1 MYLQIKFSIIII
13 LIFILQ
19 SASNVF
25 AEKAVEKKSKI
36 TSNHVKKIKT
46 SNQALIDFLTNTKT
60 LRADFIHEQ
69 NDSSGKTITFSGQ
82 LVFRRPDRLRWDV
95 KKPYPQ
101 LQLLRGKEFLIYDPD
116 LQQVT
121 VREVNDSLFD
131 TPAGLLFSSGPGA
144 SKLLKKRYSLI
155 SAPQKDNLRW
165 VLARPKNI
173 SNENPTIELGINSSG
188 HLSQLISVDVFGRSS
203 RIKLKNISWN
213 EIVKDVAFVPII
225 PSGVEFLKQ

>member
-1 MYLQIKFSIIII
+1 M
-13 LIFILQ
+13 
-19 SASNVF
+19 
-25 AEKAVEKKSKI
+25 KSL
-36 TSNHVKKIKT
+36 S
-46 SNQALIDFLTNTKT
+46 
-60 LRADFIHEQ
+60 
-69 NDSSGKTITFSGQ
+69 
-82 LVFRRPDRLRWDV
+82 
-95 KKPYPQ
+95 
-101 LQLLRGKEFLIYDPD
+101 KEGD